1 MYSIQFRFSALLPV
15 ALPGEFFGG
24 LFLRG
29 GEGLGELCLDA
40 LLSFDLGGGDGGI
53 DWGEGKV
60 LEVGVGVDT
69 GFFGDWREKQR
80 RGKGREVSSERDAC
94 DDERDPKKRFGGER
108 IRTINSFPVIRRM
121 LHPMSEV
128 DGRGRTEDELSSWRE
143 KKTRDEKRSSS
154 VLLSIDT

>member
-24 LFLRG
+24 LFPRG

-60 LEVGVGVDT
+60 LKVGVGVDT

-80 RGKGREVSSERDAC
+80 RDKGREVSLSATRATTREIQRRGSE
-94 DDERDPKKRFGGER
+94 ERGYEPS
-108 IRTINSFPVIRRM
+108 TASQ
-121 LHPMSEV
+121 
-128 DGRGRTEDELSSWRE
+128 
-143 KKTRDEKRSSS
+143 
-154 VLLSIDT
+154 